1 MQISRCANVQIKK
14 TLWKS
19 KAFFY
24 LAILLE
30 KVSSSG
36 VENLTKI
43 NSTFNGSRLRSN
55 LLCNKDLTMPK
66 LLFRRYNFYKCL
78 FRSVNEE
85 PSF

>member
-55 LLCNKDLTMPK
+55 
-66 LLFRRYNFYKCL
+66 
-78 FRSVNEE
+78 
-85 PSF
+85 